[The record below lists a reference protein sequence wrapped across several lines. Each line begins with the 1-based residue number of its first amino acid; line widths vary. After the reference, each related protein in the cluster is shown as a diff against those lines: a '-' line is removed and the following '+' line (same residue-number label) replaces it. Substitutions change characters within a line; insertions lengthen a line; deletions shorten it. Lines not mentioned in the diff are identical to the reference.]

1 MPTKRDILL
10 RFVMDVVENITK
22 VKKKKLDREQ
32 IIRDAEMQLG
42 LSADESHSLIEELL
56 TRGILCNN
64 EGSLAIDYKQRFELT
79 KSLLNLLHDT
89 PLPQRDGAQTKST
102 DEKRTSTEKTEHESR
117 IADQIAFLGK
127 SVHDELFS
135 LKALMLNIPDARKSQ
150 TTPCPTKTPPDYERI
165 FIHCMEDRI
174 LSLEKQLEQKQR
186 TIEKLMETIK
196 TFAKKQYI
204 TENSQECH
212 TEKASQSAKESNS
225 KSSSKE
231 NDTVE
236 NKTSIVYEDT
246 ESDVSKQI
254 KALRKKQR
262 KKKRNKKNSATEG
275 PSQAIAQK
283 NTITQNAAKNPSA
296 AVPSPSSG
304 TESITI
310 ESSSTT
316 VPAPSSGTNKITGES
331 VQQPGNGHGNRN
343 PSSNSSNDTALS
355 SHKSPLTN
363 NNKVDDMQQ
372 QRSIADNNQMPSFP
386 PSQSPATIN
395 NAENKTTSAADGKKQ
410 SNSRGKDN
418 KTITSIVGDSMV
430 KNVKGWKLRPRC
442 NINEQ
447 IHVYDFP
454 GATTRDMN
462 SYSKPIV
469 DKNPDNLI
477 LHCGTN
483 ELRTRKSEVEI
494 STEIIT
500 LAKSIEAR
508 GIHVIVSGLIARG
521 DNLEDKRLK
530 TNFVLRDMC
539 NEENLTFIDHE
550 NIQAERHLN
559 RSRLHLNRFGD
570 SVLADNFF
578 NASRK

>member
-135 LKALMLNIPDARKSQ
+135 LKALMLNIPDASKSQ
-150 TTPCPTKTPPDYERI
+150 TNPCPTKTPPDYERI

-304 TESITI
+304 TENITI